1 MTLFRRIDHIGLTPS
16 DFGRSLAF
24 YTAVLGFKAKERV
37 EIDAPP
43 IRGYIYLELGDTVLE
58 LLDVVDPAAAATEGR
73 RVGFGTMAIEVANMD
88 DTLAYLADRGIR
100 PSVEPRTG
108 AGGTRRAE
116 IKDPDG
122 LSIELR
128 QW

>member
-1 MTLFRRIDHIGLTPS
+1 MTMFRRIDHIGLTPS
-16 DFGRSLAF
+16 DFDRSLAF
-24 YTAVLGFKAKERV
+24 YTEVLGFKAKQRIS
-37 EIDAPP
+37 IDVHP
-43 IRGYIYLELGDTVLE
+43 IRDIIYLQLGDTMLE
-58 LLDVVDPAAAATEGR
+58 LLDVVDPAGPAPEGR
-73 RVGFGTMAIEVANMD
+73 RVGYGTMAIEVENMD
-88 DTLAYLADRGIR
+88 DALAYLAEKGIR